1 MIYTDN
7 TNECDHP
14 INQKR
19 KKDCQSTVITEPVLT
34 DIKMADFYISIKE
47 INDGSNGKERYLRRK
62 IFVKEKAYDT

>member
-7 TNECDHP
+7 NNECDHP

-19 KKDCQSTVITEPVLT
+19 KKDCQSTVITKPVLT
-34 DIKMADFYISIKE
+34 DIKMADFYISINE
-47 INDGSNGKERYLRRK
+47 INGGSYGKNRHLLRK